1 MWFKNVAAILEL
13 NCLAVSLRKD
23 TSFYH
28 DLTVWTMY
36 FVDIV
41 VSYDCCAALQRI
53 NFFFSL
59 SITLYVYH
67 VGE

>member
-1 MWFKNVAAILEL
+1 
-13 NCLAVSLRKD
+13 
-23 TSFYH
+23 
-28 DLTVWTMY
+28 MY

-41 VSYDCCAALQRI
+41 VSYDFCAALQRI

-59 SITLYVYH
+59 SITLSITLYVYH